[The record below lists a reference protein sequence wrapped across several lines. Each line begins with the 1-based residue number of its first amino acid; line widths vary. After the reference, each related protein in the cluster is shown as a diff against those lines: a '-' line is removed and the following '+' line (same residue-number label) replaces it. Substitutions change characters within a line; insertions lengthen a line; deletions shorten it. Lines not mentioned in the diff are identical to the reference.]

1 MTNLPCDY
9 EYGYDE
15 DALKACIYGHFEE
28 LIKREDYK
36 KNKEKHQE
44 QALM

>member
-28 LIKREDYK
+28 LIKKEDYK
-36 KNKEKHQE
+36 KKKEIQHNL
-44 QALM
+44 ALI